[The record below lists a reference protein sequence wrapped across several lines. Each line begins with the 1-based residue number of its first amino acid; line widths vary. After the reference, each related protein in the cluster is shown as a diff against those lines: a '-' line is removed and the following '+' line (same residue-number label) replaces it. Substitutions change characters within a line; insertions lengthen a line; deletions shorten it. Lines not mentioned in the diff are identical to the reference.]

1 MDKFSKL
8 IEIAPDFADAYKN
21 RGVSRM
27 EQQKFDLAIQDFEK
41 AKELFPE
48 LKGLHNN
55 LGAAWFY
62 KKDYKKAIENY
73 DIEIKTTP
81 ENHVAYFNRA
91 LCLAELDKNKE
102 AIYDLSQTLELEP
115 DFYLAVLL
123 KKDLLAKLKKNIKST
138 KSYEPHTKP
147 ASNKTYAIQAGA
159 FLNPE
164 NANIAKEKL
173 LQSGFDSRILVLQD
187 KKERTWYLVRS
198 GNYPNKTDARK
209 YKLSIEEELGI
220 KIVVRPFGSW

>member
-1 MDKFSKL
+1 
-8 IEIAPDFADAYKN
+8 
-21 RGVSRM
+21 M

-123 KKDLLAKLKKNIKST
+123 KKDLLAKLKKNIKAM
-138 KSYEPHTKP
+138 KKPHSKT

-159 FLNPE
+159 YLNPE
-164 NANIAKEKL
+164 NANKAKKEL